1 MAAEFEASYDNH
13 HGPTAKMARLEQRR
27 NGSSNGS
34 SSERIMSLKDFK
46 RLENMESIEM
56 DGSSMLAVFKV
67 CPTGS
72 LSNRLR
78 CGHALAQLSEIAAK
92 LKINK

>member
-1 MAAEFEASYDNH
+1 MAAEFEAARDHH
-13 HGPTAKMARLEQRR
+13 HGPTAKMARLEQR
-27 NGSSNGS
+27 NGGSNGS

-72 LSNRLR
+72 FSNSLFWVV
-78 CGHALAQLSEIAAK
+78 
-92 LKINK
+92 LKYRGPSPEA